1 MDNGASSYRRF
12 LAGDESAFGELYD
25 LYQDSLIFFL
35 YRYVRNYT
43 VAEDL
48 AADSFAVLI
57 AEPKKY
63 NFSVSLKTYLYTVG
77 RNFALNWLRHNR
89 RFQVGGIEDAE
100 EIADVQAL
108 EEQVLADERKRRISE
123 AIDLLNDDYRTVIHL
138 IFFEDMSYEEAGRVM
153 KKSKKQIDNLLYRA
167 KNALRA
173 ALGEEGY
180 ALL

>member
-12 LAGDESAFGELYD
+12 LDGDESAFGELYE

-57 AEPKKY
+57 AYPRKY
-63 NFSVSLKTYLYTVG
+63 NFSVSLKTYLFTIG
-77 RNFALNWLRHNR
+77 RNFALNWLKHNR
-89 RFQVGGIEDAE
+89 KFRVVAVDEAE
-100 EIADVQAL
+100 EIADVEAL
-108 EEQVLADERKRRISE
+108 EESVIADERKRRISE
-123 AIDLLNDDYRTVIHL
+123 ALDRLNDDYRTVIHL
-138 IFFEDMSYEEAGRVM
+138 IFFENMSYEEAGLIM
-153 KKSKKQIDNLLYRA
+153 KKSKKQIDNLIYRA

-173 ALGEEGY
+173 DLGKECYEI
-180 ALL
+180 L